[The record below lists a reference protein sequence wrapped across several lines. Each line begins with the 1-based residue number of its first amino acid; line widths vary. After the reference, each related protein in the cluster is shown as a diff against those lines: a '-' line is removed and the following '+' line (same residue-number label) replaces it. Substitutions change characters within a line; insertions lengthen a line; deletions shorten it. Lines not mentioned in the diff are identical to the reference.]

1 MSEQAFKVSVPDSEL
16 DFLRKKLELTR
27 FPDELDEAGWDY
39 GVPLADVRRLV
50 ARWKDG
56 FDWRASEAAIN
67 ALPQFTRDIE
77 VEGYGNLNIH
87 YVHSK
92 SETQNAI
99 PLLYVHGWPGHFVEV
114 TKLLPLLTSPSSDF
128 PAFHVVAPS
137 LPGFGLSET
146 TKKKGFAANQYAE
159 VSHQLMLSLGYAE
172 YVTVGGD
179 WGYWVYQFVAP
190 GLIQHLYPNH
200 AKAWHTTFPEG
211 SPPKFTSN
219 PIVWLQHLLTPY
231 TDKDREGL
239 KRSAEHWEKG
249 TGYARI
255 QATKPQTLG
264 YSLAD
269 SPAGLLAWIYEKLVL
284 WTDNYPWTDDEVLTW
299 VSIYWFSRAGPA
311 ASIRIYYEFRVA
323 DDHADIPGATL
334 SNPFG
339 VSFFPKEIFVAP
351 TSWAHTR
358 GNLVF
363 KSVHERG
370 GHFPAYEEPEL
381 LASDLRKFFG
391 KGGPAFG
398 VVHGKDG
405 SSSN

>member
-1 MSEQAFKVSVPDSEL
+1 MSEQPFKVSIPDSEL

-39 GVPLADVRRLV
+39 GVPLTDVKRLV

-56 FDWRASEAAIN
+56 FDWRANEAAIN

-77 VEGYGNLNIH
+77 VDGHGKLNIH

-92 SETQNAI
+92 SEAQNAI
-99 PLLYVHGWPGHFVEV
+99 PLLYVHGWPGHFLEA
-114 TKLLPLLTSPSSDF
+114 TKLLPLLTSADSDS
-128 PAFHVVAPS
+128 PVFHVVVPS
-137 LPGFGLSET
+137 LPGYGFSET
-146 TKKKGFAANQYAE
+146 TKKKGFAASQYAE
-159 VSHQLMLSLGYAE
+159 VSHKLMLSLGYTE

-179 WGYWVYQFVAP
+179 WGYWITRR
-190 GLIQHLYPNH
+190 IQHLYPDH
-200 AKAWHTTFPEG
+200 AKAWHTTYPRG
-211 SPPKFTSN
+211 NAPQLTSN
-219 PIVWLQHLLTPY
+219 PIIWLRHLLTPY
-231 TDKDREGL
+231 TQRDREGL
-239 KRSAEHWEKG
+239 KRSSDFVEKG
-249 TGYARI
+249 RGYNHI
-255 QATKPQTLG
+255 QSTKPQTLG

-284 WTDNYPWTDDEVLTW
+284 WTDNYPWSDDEVLTW

-311 ASIRIYYEFRVA
+311 ASIRIYYEITA
-323 DDHADIPGATL
+323 AKDQLDTPGAKL

-339 VSFFPKEIFVAP
+339 VSFFPKELFAP
-351 TSWAHTR
+351 PISWAHTR

-363 KSVHERG
+363 KSVHDRG
-370 GHFPAYEEPEL
+370 GHFSAYEVPEL
-381 LASDLRKFFG
+381 LASDVRRFFG

-405 SSSN
+405 SPSN